1 MLRNFTRDLGQA
13 ADARRLRRHL
23 RLRDPL
29 IALGFLEVVAGSFL
43 GLWLAFVGW
52 FIVAAATAEGQ
63 LIGATRYWLGFVV
76 RGGMVARARAVRT
89 ARLSVAM
96 S

>member
-1 MLRNFTRDLGQA
+1 MTQVRNFTRDLGQA
-13 ADARRLRRHL
+13 ADARRL

-63 LIGATRYWLGFVV
+63 LIGPTRYWLGFVV

>member
-63 LIGATRYWLGFVV
+63 LIGATRYWLGSWSGVGWWHGRV
-76 RGGMVARARAVRT
+76 RCERRG
-89 ARLSVAM
+89 
-96 S
+96 